1 METTVVP
8 APAIDASS
16 FSIESL
22 LQKAGVYS
30 QQKISSKIESLVR
43 VKGTVTKINRY
54 SYATYITLKEREF
67 ILTVKCDSKQHV
79 HEGSQIV
86 VEGAL
91 FVKPSTYISGLECY
105 VDGNIVGSWELTNKP
120 VTTASSLLKK
130 SRFVSLDDLLSE
142 EDLSSVLLLG
152 TEIGVNDVLSQL
164 HASNAKNINRHIIR
178 VNRSDSLIEDIKG
191 AELTN
196 YRAFVIVRGG
206 DDNTMEIWNDP
217 TIASFLL
224 AYSIPFYTAL
234 GHSHSRTLAD
244 QYADGY
250 YPTPT
255 AFGSAINSILSR
267 KKQLKEIESEYARLK
282 QEYVSLAS
290 ASHAETNKT
299 PKMDWV
305 KIIAVVASYTAAMYF
320 VLKAMIS

>member
-1 METTVVP
+1 METTVLLP
-8 APAIDASS
+8 SNIEASS

-54 SYATYITLKEREF
+54 SYATYITLKERDF
-67 ILTVKCDSKQHV
+67 ILTVKCDSKQQV
-79 HEGSQIV
+79 QEGSQIV

-105 VDGNIVGSWELTNKP
+105 IDGNIVGSWELTNKP
-120 VTTASSLLKK
+120 VTTDSSLLKK

-142 EDLSSVLLLG
+142 EDSSSVLLLG
-152 TEIGVNDVLSQL
+152 TGIGINDVLSQM
-164 HASNAKNINRHIIR
+164 HGTNAKNINRLIIR
-178 VNRSDSLIEDIKG
+178 VNRHDSLIEDIKEAG
-191 AELTN
+191 LPN

-217 TIASFLL
+217 TIVSFLL
-224 AYSIPFYTAL
+224 SYSLPFYTAL

-255 AFGSAINSILSR
+255 AFGSALNSILSQN
-267 KKQLKEIESEYARLK
+267 KKLYEIESEYNRLK
-282 QEYVSLAS
+282 QEYVLLANAPKPAAQG
-290 ASHAETNKT
+290 ASKVNK
-299 PKMDWV
+299 PIV
-305 KIIAVVASYTAAMYF
+305 IAILCAYTIVLYF
-320 VLKAMIS
+320 IFKALT

>member
-1 METTVVP
+1 MRYALKCAKP
-8 APAIDASS
+8 YY
-16 FSIESL
+16 
-22 LQKAGVYS
+22 G

-43 VKGTVTKINRY
+43 AKGTVTKINRY
-54 SYATYITLKEREF
+54 SYATYITLKDRDF
-67 ILTVKCDSKQHV
+67 TLTVKCDSKQQV

-105 VDGNIVGSWELTNKP
+105 IDGNIVGSWELTNKP
-120 VTTASSLLKK
+120 VTTDSSLLKK

-152 TEIGVNDVLSQL
+152 TVIGMNDVLSQL
-164 HASNAKNINRHIIR
+164 HSSNTKNINRFIIR
-178 VNRSDSLIEDIKG
+178 VNRSDSLIEDLKE

-196 YRAFVIVRGG
+196 YRAFAIVRGG
-206 DDNTMEIWNDP
+206 DDSTMEIWNDSA
-217 TIASFLL
+217 IVYFLL
-224 AYSIPFYTAL
+224 TYSIPFYTAL

-250 YPTPT
+250 YSTPT
-255 AFGSAINSILSR
+255 AFGSAVNSILSR

-290 ASHAETNKT
+290 SSQAEVNKK
-299 PKMDWV
+299 PKVDWV
-305 KIIAVVASYTAAMYF
+305 KIIALVATYTAAIYF
-320 VLKAMIS
+320 VFKAMAS

>member
-1 METTVVP
+1 METTVLP

-30 QQKISSKIESLVR
+30 QHKISSKIESLVR

-120 VTTASSLLKK
+120 VTTNSSLLKK

-152 TEIGVNDVLSQL
+152 TDIGVNDVLSQL

-217 TIASFLL
+217 TIVSFLL

-255 AFGSAINSILSR
+255 AFGSAVNSILSK

-282 QEYVSLAS
+282 QQYVLVTNSPKTES
-290 ASHAETNKT
+290 NKT
-299 PKMDWV
+299 AKVDWV
-305 KIIAVVASYTAAMYF
+305 KIIALVATYTAAMYF
-320 VLKAMIS
+320 VFKAIS